1 MKESNKT
8 LYKNA
13 LTPDCF
19 EKLLEKI
26 KDFSIISLFLKDFLA
41 ANKNSSNSYE
51 YSYYSYSQSKKN
63 DYQKI
68 VKILEEKIKKIENEN
83 QMDMIFYSEIYND
96 VLNLKKNLEK
106 PTNEFINSLQ
116 NTRAKIKIL
125 ITNLIEPIQDQITSK
140 DILCEVIFLHH

>member
-41 ANKNSSNSYE
+41 ANKNSSSSYE
-51 YSYYSYSQSKKN
+51 YSYYNYSQSKKN